1 VRAVAPPG
9 LLGVTLSGSGPT
21 VIAWVERPLAGD
33 AVSLLRASL
42 AAEAD
47 VLPLAVAQRGAAG

>member
-1 VRAVAPPG
+1 
-9 LLGVTLSGSGPT
+9 
-21 VIAWVERPLAGD
+21 VIAWVDRPLAGD